1 MITAPIHIARRIAAI
16 LFDRSLYLMWVPD
29 RFGYLQLVKP
39 GISGNPKARRREV
52 ATQSGMNVRLVA
64 HFPLPAARY
73 WESVLLKAL
82 PFFADVPDHSGK
94 REWRKFPNVVSA
106 VLVWLL
112 FWAYDID
119 GAGVAAL
126 AVLFGPV
133 PADAFLIWLIVVLLS
148 YTIAGGAVFVAGWM
162 VLQIV

>member
-1 MITAPIHIARRIAAI
+1 MITAPIHIARRIAALI
-16 LFDRSLYLMWVPD
+16 FERSLYLMWVPD

-73 WESVLLKAL
+73 WESVLLKTF
-82 PFFADVPDHSGK
+82 PFFADVPDHAGK

-106 VLVWLL
+106 ALVWLL

-133 PADAFLIWLIVVLLS
+133 PADAFLVWLIVILLS
-148 YTIAGGAVFVAGWM
+148 YTIAGAVVFAAGWM

>member
-1 MITAPIHIARRIAAI
+1 MITAPIHIARRIAALI
-16 LFDRSLYLMWVPD
+16 FERSLYLMWVPD

-39 GISGNPKARRREV
+39 GISNNPKARRREV

-73 WESVLLKAL
+73 WEGVLLKAF
-82 PFFADVPDHSGK
+82 PFFADVPAHAGK
-94 REWRKFPNVVSA
+94 SEWRKFPNVVSA
-106 VLVWLL
+106 ALVWLL

-133 PADAFLIWLIVVLLS
+133 PADAFLVWLIVIVLS
-148 YTIAGGAVFVAGWM
+148 YTIAGAVVFAAGWM
-162 VLQIV
+162 VLQII

>member
-1 MITAPIHIARRIAAI
+1 MITAPIHIARRIAAL

-39 GISGNPKARRREV
+39 GISGNPEERRSEL

-82 PFFADVPDHSGK
+82 PFFADVPDHAGK
-94 REWRKFPNVVSA
+94 SEWRKFPNVVSA
-106 VLVWLL
+106 ALVWLL

-126 AVLFGPV
+126 AILFGPV
-133 PADAFLIWLIVVLLS
+133 PADAFLIWLIVVILS
-148 YTIAGGAVFVAGWM
+148 YTIAGVAVFVAGWM

>member
-1 MITAPIHIARRIAAI
+1 MIPAPIHIARRIAA
-16 LFDRSLYLMWVPD
+16 LVFERSLYLMWVPD
-29 RFGYLQLVKP
+29 RFGYFQLVKP

-73 WESVLLKAL
+73 WESVLLKVF
-82 PFFADVPDHSGK
+82 PFFADVPDHAGK

-106 VLVWLL
+106 ALVWLL

-133 PADAFLIWLIVVLLS
+133 PADAFLVWLIVILLS
-148 YTIAGGAVFVAGWM
+148 YTIAGAVVFAAGWM

>member
-1 MITAPIHIARRIAAI
+1 MISAPIHIARRLAALI
-16 LFDRSLYLMWVPD
+16 FDRSLYLMWVPD

-39 GISGNPKARRREV
+39 GISGNPKARRREL

-73 WESVLLKAL
+73 WEGVLLKVL
-82 PFFADVPDHSGK
+82 PFLADVPDHAGK
-94 REWRKFPNVVSA
+94 SEWRKSPNAVSA
-106 VLVWLL
+106 LLVWLL

-119 GAGVAAL
+119 GAWAAGL

-133 PADAFLIWLIVVLLS
+133 PADAFLVWLIVVILS
-148 YTIAGGAVFVAGWM
+148 YTIAGIAVFVAGWV
-162 VLQIV
+162 VLQIM